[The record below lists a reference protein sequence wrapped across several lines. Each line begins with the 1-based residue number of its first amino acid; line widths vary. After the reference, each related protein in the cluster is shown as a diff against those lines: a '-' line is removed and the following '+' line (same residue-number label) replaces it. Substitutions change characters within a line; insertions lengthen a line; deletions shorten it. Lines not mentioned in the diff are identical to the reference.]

1 MLLLAFSLFLSLENV
16 SIWYNLLC
24 SLLYSGELI
33 MDDWTLFKNS
43 IQNISKDEI
52 KLIDTLSYLQAER
65 IRSGISQTELAKK
78 IGMKQS

>member
-1 MLLLAFSLFLSLENV
+1 
-16 SIWYNLLC
+16 
-24 SLLYSGELI
+24 

-65 IRSGISQTELAKK
+65 IRRGIFQTELAEK
-78 IGMKQS
+78 IGMKQSQ

>member
-1 MLLLAFSLFLSLENV
+1 
-16 SIWYNLLC
+16 
-24 SLLYSGELI
+24 

-65 IRSGISQTELAKK
+65 IRRGISQTELAKK
-78 IGMKQS
+78 LAKIEQLDSTPTLTTLNRYAKGLGLAIQIKVVAYAEA